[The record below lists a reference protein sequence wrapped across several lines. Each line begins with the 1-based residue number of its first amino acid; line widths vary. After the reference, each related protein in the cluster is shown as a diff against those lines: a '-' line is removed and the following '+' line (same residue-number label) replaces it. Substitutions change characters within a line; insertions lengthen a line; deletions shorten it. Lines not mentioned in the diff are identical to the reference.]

1 MPYFISWLCAFSF
14 FASECD
20 MAPQIQIACEDRGET
35 TIACPNHYSTIHI
48 LDANFGRTRPESEVC
63 PYGK

>member
-1 MPYFISWLCAFSF
+1 
-14 FASECD
+14 
-20 MAPQIQIACEDRGET
+20 MAPQIQIACEDRGDT
-35 TIACPNHYSTIHI
+35 TIACPDHFSTIHI